1 MRGWRG
7 VFRMVAL
14 EPITRDQAPVL
25 RNLFELY
32 VHDFSE
38 YVPIDLQPS
47 GRFDVPVGDQWWAR
61 EDHFPFFIRASGK
74 LGGFALV
81 RRGSR
86 VSAATDVMD
95 VAEFFVLRGA
105 RRHGVGSAAAVALFD
120 MFPGAWEIRIRR
132 ANPAALKFWVRVA
145 ASWLGQPVAAQP
157 LSIEGV
163 DWDLLRVEPVLGR
176 PAPTESWQTS
186 R

>member
-1 MRGWRG
+1 
-7 VFRMVAL
+7 MVAL

-74 LGGFALV
+74 LSGFALA

-132 ANPAALKFWVRVA
+132 ANPAALNFWVRVA

-163 DWDLLRVEPVLGR
+163 DWDLLRVEPVVGR

>member
-1 MRGWRG
+1 
-7 VFRMVAL
+7 MVAL

-32 VHDFSE
+32 AYDFSE

-47 GRFDVPVGDQWWAR
+47 GRFEVPVGDQWWAR
-61 EDHFPFFIRASGK
+61 EDHFPFFIRADGK
-74 LGGFALV
+74 LGGFALA

-86 VSAATDVMD
+86 VNAATDVMD

-105 RRHGVGSAAAVALFD
+105 RRHGVGSAAAIALFG

-132 ANPAALKFWVRVA
+132 ANSAALTFWAKVA
-145 ASWLGQPVAAQP
+145 ASWLGHPVAAQS
-157 LSIEGV
+157 LSIDDV
-163 DWDLLRVEPVLGR
+163 DWDLLRVEPSVGQ

>member
-1 MRGWRG
+1 
-7 VFRMVAL
+7 MVTL

-47 GRFDVPVGDQWWAR
+47 GRFDVAPGEQWWAR
-61 EDHFPFFIRASGK
+61 EDHFPFFIRAEGK

-86 VSAATDVMD
+86 VSAASDVMD
-95 VAEFFVLRGA
+95 VAEFFVVRGA

-157 LSIEGV
+157 VSIEGV
-163 DWDLLRVEPVLGR
+163 DWDLLRVEPVPGR

>member
-1 MRGWRG
+1 
-7 VFRMVAL
+7 MVAL
-14 EPITRDQAPVL
+14 EPIAPDQAPVL

-38 YVPIDLQPS
+38 YLPIDLQPS

-61 EDHFPFFIRASGK
+61 EDHFPFFIRAGGK
-74 LGGFALV
+74 LSGFVLV

-86 VSAATDVMD
+86 ISGATGVMD

-132 ANPAALKFWVRVA
+132 ANPAALKFWARVA

-163 DWDLLRVEPVLGR
+163 DWDLLRVEPVVGR

>member
-1 MRGWRG
+1 
-7 VFRMVAL
+7 MVAL

-25 RNLFELY
+25 HNLFELY

-47 GRFDVPVGDQWWAR
+47 GRFDVSAGDQWWAR
-61 EDHFPFFIRASGK
+61 EDHFPFFIRANGK
-74 LGGFALV
+74 LGGFALA

-95 VAEFFVLRGA
+95 VAEFFVVRGA
-105 RRHGVGSAAAVALFD
+105 RRSGVGSAAALALFGT
-120 MFPGAWEIRIRR
+120 FPGAWEIRIRR
-132 ANPAALKFWVRVA
+132 ANPAALKFWARVA
-145 ASWLGQPVAAQP
+145 ASWLGSPVASQP
-157 LSIEGV
+157 FSIEGV
-163 DWDLLRVEPVLGR
+163 DWDLLRVEAARR
-176 PAPTESWQTS
+176 PAPTDSWQTS

>member
-1 MRGWRG
+1 
-7 VFRMVAL
+7 MVAL

-32 VHDFSE
+32 AHDFSE

-74 LGGFALV
+74 LGGFALA

-95 VAEFFVLRGA
+95 VAEFFVLRGE

-132 ANPAALKFWVRVA
+132 ANPAALKFWARVA

-163 DWDLLRVEPVLGR
+163 DWDLLRVEPVVGR